1 MEYGGIMLKTDHVK
15 HTGVKILNM
24 QIFILIN
31 ERPNTLYEC
40 T

>member
-31 ERPNTLYEC
+31 ERPK
-40 T
+40 